1 MTKEELFQ
9 VFMQAFKESC
19 VVDACGDRQLRAYV
33 DSRKQVYFLIVQEAN
48 NDWELEFWIDS
59 YAENRI
65 RLQEMLSER
74 VRAKA
79 RFFAPRSYYNAR
91 GCRSRLRVTSK
102 DEFLT
107 DITDIRELVDAIIK
121 KVVDDPAKCSDGSK
135 VESVGLSIMSV
146 EELLNLKFRIPDY
159 QRGYCWDEQN
169 VLAFLDDMRK
179 WLLDHHEGDMQYRI
193 GTIVLKEKGDT
204 FDVIDGQQRLTT
216 LALFAALSGKWAGG
230 KDFILGQNN
239 SVGSAIQ
246 KLVIAR
252 DCIRA
257 WCGRNEN
264 GSDIDLKRITVAAVV
279 VPSDAD
285 DLAFEFFNHLNS
297 SGKPL
302 SDYDLLKSHHL
313 RYIEGDSQSKKI
325 AERWN
330 SLNHSI
336 DVPELE
342 GGNGTHS
349 FMVCQEDLLHE
360 TLYRIRMW
368 LRNEDFKYYA
378 DELPT
383 HELFRSFIMDYLP
396 LSGLCTA
403 QKEVEIDSQLSD
415 GFEFFCYVD
424 KYRKL
429 YDVFLS
435 EKSVGYLRKYLEG
448 HSYGTLFK
456 AIHAL
461 SFLFFSKFGDTYLD
475 EAIYAIAYAISRLR
489 NEPQIRR
496 QRISDPLFRG
506 IAQLIRSSTHESE
519 VLGQLLDSSRFYRMA
534 NEAPVAVSYWAALK
548 ELGDKLYSDT
558 LAGHDYISKSMVKN
572 INEDR

>member
-1 MTKEELFQ
+1 MAKDEIF
-9 VFMQAFKESC
+9 QAFRQAFEESC
-19 VVDACGDRQLRAYV
+19 AVETCGERQLRAYV

-48 NDWELEFWIDS
+48 NDWKLEFWVDS
-59 YAENRI
+59 CAENRI

-79 RFFAPRSYYNAR
+79 RFFAPLSYYNAR

-102 DEFLT
+102 DDLQT
-107 DITDIRELVDAIIK
+107 DIADIRELVEDVIK
-121 KVVDDPAKCSDGSK
+121 KVVGDSEKCPDDSK
-135 VESVGLSIMSV
+135 AESVGLSMMSV

-179 WLLDHHEGDMQYRI
+179 WLLDHHEDDMQYRI
-193 GTIVLKEKGDT
+193 GTIVLKKNEES

-216 LALFAALSGKWAGG
+216 LALFAALSGKWADG
-230 KDFILGQNN
+230 KDFVLGQNN
-239 SVGSAIQ
+239 SVGSAIR

-252 DCIRA
+252 DCIRS
-257 WCGRNEN
+257 WCGRNGN
-264 GSDIDLKRITVAAVV
+264 SCDIDLKRITVAAVV
-279 VPSDAD
+279 IPTEAD

-342 GGNGTHS
+342 GGNGKRTV
-349 FMVCQEDLLHE
+349 MVSQEDLLHE
-360 TLYRIRMW
+360 TLYRIRKW

-383 HELFRSFIMDYLP
+383 HELFRSFIMDYIPLP
-396 LSGLCTA
+396 GLCTA
-403 QKEVEIDSQLSD
+403 RKEVEIDSQLSD

-429 YDVFLS
+429 YDVFLA
-435 EKSVGYLRKYLEG
+435 EKSVGYLRKYLDG
-448 HSYGTLFK
+448 HSYGTLFN

-461 SFLFFSKFGDTYLD
+461 SFLFFSKFGDAYLD
-475 EAIYAIAYAISRLR
+475 EAIYAIAYATSRLR

-506 IAQLIRSSTHESE
+506 VAQLIRSSTHESE
-519 VLGQLLDSSRFYRMA
+519 VLGQLLDSSRFYRMT
-534 NEAPVAVSYWAALK
+534 NKAPVAVSYWTALGK
-548 ELGDKLYSDT
+548 LGEKLRSDA
-558 LAGHDYISKSMVKN
+558 LAGHDYISKSIVKN
-572 INEDR
+572 INKA